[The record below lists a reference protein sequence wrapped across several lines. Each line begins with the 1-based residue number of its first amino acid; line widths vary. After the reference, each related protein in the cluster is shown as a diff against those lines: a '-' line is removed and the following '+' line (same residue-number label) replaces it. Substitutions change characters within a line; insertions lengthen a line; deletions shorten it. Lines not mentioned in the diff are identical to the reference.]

1 MLLKLS
7 SDLTFPGMHHVCHT
21 HTQHR
26 AYNNNGKEI
35 IFRWE
40 EQSSSHFH
48 SSPFFATTFGLDLES
63 SLILDLWSSVRLF
76 KRPGL
81 RCSLLGPG
89 SVCKLAS
96 APAEFKLSQQA
107 LGKASLENTNAPSSF

>member
-7 SDLTFPGMHHVCHT
+7 PDLTFPGMHVRHT

-26 AYNNNGKEI
+26 AYSNNGKVI

-40 EQSSSHFH
+40 EQSSSHFN
-48 SSPFFATTFGLDLES
+48 SPPPFFATTFGLDLEN
-63 SLILDLWSSVRLF
+63 SLIFDFWSSVRFF

-81 RCSLLGPG
+81 
-89 SVCKLAS
+89 V
-96 APAEFKLSQQA
+96 
-107 LGKASLENTNAPSSF
+107 